1 MGGSSYGGVRQSTRP
16 PAQQQHQARPPVG
29 SPAYYAQF
37 SQLPSQQRF
46 GYFPTYQRQYPNAQP
61 LYPNWGA
68 VNTYF
73 GSPTSFSGVQ
83 LRGPTP
89 VPVQAQTS
97 AQSPEYFES
106 SGLASGGIVA
116 LAQGGQY
123 LGGPTDGM
131 ADQIPANIEG
141 EQEAALSHGEFVVPA
156 DVVADMGNGNN
167 EAGAAKLYE
176 MMERVRKA
184 RHGTTEQPPQINA
197 DKFLPR

>member
-1 MGGSSYGGVRQSTRP
+1 LFQER
-16 PAQQQHQARPPVG
+16 
-29 SPAYYAQF
+29 PAYNPLGDIF
-37 SQLPSQQRF
+37 SGAVGAVGNYMQGRQQ
-46 GYFPTYQRQYPNAQP
+46 GQ
-61 LYPNWGA
+61 A

-89 VPVQAQTS
+89 LPVPAQTS
-97 AQSPEYFES
+97 APARDSYLGTQADY
-106 SGLASGGIVA
+106 GLASGGIVA